1 MAIKG
6 SLPALYAQDD
16 QQQKLLDEITSAFSS
31 LKGALDSRQQ
41 LFDPT
46 LLAAAQGFL
55 APTKSGGFGESLGN
69 VAAAVGPVQEQERRR
84 GMEEAKMRLE
94 LAQSELGMRQQATG
108 MQAARN
114 LLKRMGGPQGAPA
127 APGAPT
133 APTAPGAPGVA
144 PSVAPSAASVG
155 AAQPSG
161 TQPSGLRNIT
171 AEDIAA
177 LGMLPGQREL
187 AKQLLDVMK
196 YDRDR
201 IKVEGGLIVD
211 TSGPEPRVVADL
223 RKPGEQKPYE
233 LIIGGERKI
242 VLMSELEYEEYLKE
256 RKAGRGDEHA
266 KKTFGARIRE
276 PWQNVP
282 AGGALQEISIYHPKL
297 RESITFRGSP
307 RDAARAEILLDSATR
322 SGDYSELDKFLMDK
336 GQISFRQP
344 PAAQGAPIAEA
355 GQRNAPPTAPEA
367 AQEASDVAHLPFAEQ
382 MKVIVGRLEKS
393 EAPAQEEVNRIS
405 DVGAPTKVTSSN
417 YRLQRIIDIA
427 NKDPGAF
434 GLVQRLEKGRLAGLM
449 NASRQGLTIGPFKL
463 SVPVEEYLRGAE
475 LTPDQRTNIRLM
487 AQLLDDEFFSRATAY
502 KSVLGPQMSNSDA
515 VLMKSPM
522 ASPEDQAKAIKY
534 WAMNGIASNL
544 QYKELND
551 SYGQWLDRTKGR
563 VSPRK
568 FWSEDA
574 QKVIQKHQKYLAEL
588 QEKLGPE

>member
-114 LLKRMGGPQGAPA
+114 LLKRMGGPQGAPT
-127 APGAPT
+127 APT
-133 APTAPGAPGVA
+133 APTAPGDPG
-144 PSVAPSAASVG
+144 AASVG

-233 LIIGGERKI
+233 IMVDGKKK
-242 VLMSELEYEEYLKE
+242 VVPMSDIEYERYLKE
-256 RKAGRGDEHA
+256 RDAGRGDEYA
-266 KKTFGARIRE
+266 KKTFGALILE
-276 PWQNVP
+276 PWQKVP

-307 RDAARAEILLDSATR
+307 RDAAQAEILRDSATR

-355 GQRNAPPTAPEA
+355 GQRKAPPTAPEA

-393 EAPAQEEVNRIS
+393 EVPAQEEVNRIS
-405 DVGAPTKVTSSN
+405 DAGAPAKVTSSN
-417 YRLQRIIDIA
+417 YRLQRIIDLA
-427 NKDPGAF
+427 NKDPEAF

-449 NASRQGLTIGPFKL
+449 KAAQQGLTIGPFRL

-475 LTPDQRTNIRLM
+475 LTPDQRTNLRLM
-487 AQLLDDEFFSRATAY
+487 AQLLDEEFFARATAY
-502 KSVLGPQMSNSDA
+502 KSVLGPQMSNADA

>member
-1 MAIKG
+1 MTIKG
-6 SLPALYAQDD
+6 SLPALYAQDA
-16 QQQKLLDEITSAFSS
+16 QQQKLLDEITGAFSS

-41 LFDPT
+41 MFDPT

-133 APTAPGAPGVA
+133 APTAPTAPGD
-144 PSVAPSAASVG
+144 PGAASVG
-155 AAQPSG
+155 AGQPSG

-276 PWQNVP
+276 PWETVS
-282 AGGALQEISIYHPKL
+282 AGGDLKEISLYLPHIGQ
-297 RESITFRGSP
+297 RFTFRGTP
-307 RDAARAEILLDSATR
+307 RDAAQAEMLLDRATK
-322 SGDYSELDKFLMDK
+322 SGDYSQLDNFLISK
-336 GQISFRQP
+336 GEMQPKKP
-344 PAAQGAPIAEA
+344 PAAQVSPVTEPGKRQPAQA
-355 GQRNAPPTAPEA
+355 A
-367 AQEASDVAHLPFAEQ
+367 AQP
-382 MKVIVGRLEKS
+382 
-393 EAPAQEEVNRIS
+393 APQTLS
-405 DVGAPTKVTSSN
+405 
-417 YRLQRIIDIA
+417 DIA
-427 NKDPGAF
+427 NLPLADQTKIMVDRVTAGDKPAQAEIERITQVGSPNVSISSTTRLNEIRKLASANPEVF
-434 GLVQRLEKGRLAGLM
+434 GLIQQLKPGLVKALAQSAQEGVTVGPYRLSAPANEFLSGL
-449 NASRQGLTIGPFKL
+449 KL
-463 SVPVEEYLRGAE
+463 DPKQDVIVRRM
-475 LTPDQRTNIRLM
+475 T
-487 AQLLDDEFFSRATAY
+487 QLLDEEFFARATAY
-502 KSVLGPQMSNSDA
+502 KSVLGPQMSNADA
-515 VLMKSPM
+515 RLMQSPM
-522 ASPEDQAKAIKY
+522 ARPTDQAKLIEY
-534 WAMNGIASNL
+534 WAMNGVLANKQAEAL
-544 QYKELND
+544 YKAYDEWT
-551 SYGQWLDRTKGR
+551 QRTAGK
-563 VSPRK
+563 VSPRN
-568 FWSEDA
+568 FWTTDGRRIMNQYA
-574 QKVIQKHQKYLAEL
+574 DYYAEL
-588 QEKLGPE
+588 QNRFDPR